1 MRCPYCGGRDTK
13 VLESR
18 AVDERSAVRRRRECE
33 ACSRRFTTYERW
45 EEGPLVVIKKD
56 GRREA
61 FSRQKV
67 LAGLLKACEKRAIPT
82 EQLEDIAEAIERELR
97 HRGETEVTSR
107 RIGERVM
114 DRLRELDEVAYVRFA
129 SVYREFRDLDS
140 FMRELERLLRPPGGS
155 GPQAEDRGEAS
166 GERGRDGD
174 GEGGP
179 GGTVHGG
186 RGGERDVGLGGAGGE
201 GVAGGRHGESR
212 EGG

>member
-45 EEGPLVVIKKD
+45 EEGPLIVIKKD

-155 GPQAEDRGEAS
+155 GLPVEDPGE
-166 GERGRDGD
+166 D
-174 GEGGP
+174 GEP
-179 GGTVHGG
+179 G
-186 RGGERDVGLGGAGGE
+186 RGGDGGGEADGNAHAGRVGQGDGGFGGAGGE
-201 GVAGGRHGESR
+201 GVAGGSHGEGR